1 MLDGLLTAFSP
12 LPLFWTLIGTA
23 SGILVGAVPG
33 LGGGMLMA
41 LALPLTFS
49 MEPVNAILLLIG
61 IHVGSVS
68 GGLISATLLK
78 MPGTPSSVMSTF
90 DGYPMAQRG
99 EARRALSLGIGAS
112 LIGGLVAGVVLA
124 TLAPPLS
131 IWALKI
137 GPWELAAL
145 ILMALV
151 LVAAIAKGSM
161 LKGLFSAVLGVIAAL
176 PGLAESDG
184 QLRYTFGVDDMATGF
199 RLLPVLLGI
208 FVISQLLKETDKAL
222 GTGKLVSLGEAAG
235 RFPKLA
241 EWRRHGWNILRS
253 SGIGTFVG
261 ILPGVG
267 ASISSMVAYGVAR
280 SFSRT
285 PDKFG
290 TGHDE
295 GIVASEAANN
305 ANVGGAMIPLI
316 TLGIP
321 GAPVDAIL
329 LGAMIMHQ
337 IQPGPLLFATN
348 GDLVWSMIA
357 AYMVANVMMFAIM
370 IGAYRQIARII
381 TIPAHYLVPVVFVLC
396 VVGSFSVGNRL
407 FDVWVML
414 GFGLLGYV
422 LDRARVP
429 LGPFVIGFVLAAP
442 FEAELRTALQLSDGS
457 LLAVT
462 GHPIAL
468 FFVAVAA
475 VMLVLPFV
483 RRGRPEAP
491 AGGAAGAASPDS

>member
-1 MLDGLLTAFSP
+1 MLDGLLIAFSP
-12 LPLFWTLIGTA
+12 MPLLWTLLGTA
-23 SGILVGAVPG
+23 SGILVGAIPG

-41 LALPLTFS
+41 LVLPLTFS
-49 MEPVNAILLLIG
+49 MQPVDAILLLIG

-112 LIGGLVAGVVLA
+112 LVGGLLAGVVLA

-131 IWALKI
+131 LWALKI

-151 LVAAIAKGSM
+151 LVAAVAKGSM
-161 LKGLFSAVLGVIAAL
+161 LRGLFSAVLGVIAAL

-184 QLRYTFGVDDMATGF
+184 QLRYTFGSHDMTAGF

-208 FVISQLLKETDKAL
+208 FVISQLLKEVDKAL
-222 GTGKLVSLGEAAG
+222 GKGALMELGEGAG
-235 RFPKLA
+235 AFPRLA

-280 SFSRT
+280 TFSRT
-285 PDKFG
+285 PDRFG

-305 ANVGGAMIPLI
+305 ANVGGAMVPLI

-329 LGAMIMHQ
+329 LGTMIMHQ
-337 IQPGPLLFATN
+337 IQPGPLLFTTN
-348 GDLVWSMIA
+348 GDLVWAMIV

-370 IGAYRQIARII
+370 MGAYRQIARII

-396 VVGSFSVGNRL
+396 VIGSFSVGNRL

-429 LGPFVIGFVLAAP
+429 LGPFVIGFVLAGP

-457 LLAVT
+457 LGAIVN
-462 GHPIAL
+462 HPIAL
-468 FFVAVAA
+468 GFVILAV
-475 VMLVLPFV
+475 VMLVMPFL
-483 RRGRPEAP
+483 RGGRTAPGGDTSSPET
-491 AGGAAGAASPDS
+491 

>member
-1 MLDGLLTAFSP
+1 MIDGILTAFSP
-12 LPLFWTLIGTA
+12 LPLFWTLLGTA
-23 SGILVGAVPG
+23 SGILVGAIPG

-68 GGLISATLLK
+68 GGLISAMLLK
-78 MPGTPSSVMSTF
+78 MPGTPSSVMTTF
-90 DGYPMAQRG
+90 DGYPMAEKG
-99 EARRALSLGIGAS
+99 EPERALSLGIGSS
-112 LIGGLVAGVVLA
+112 LIGGLLAGVVLA
-124 TLAPPLS
+124 FLAPPLS
-131 IWALKI
+131 YWALKI

-151 LVAAIAKGSM
+151 LVAVIAKGSM
-161 LKGLFSAVLGVIAAL
+161 MKGLFSATLGVIAAM

-184 QLRYTFGVDDMATGF
+184 QLRYTFGFPEMSVGF

-208 FVISQLLKETDKAL
+208 FVISQLLTEVDKAL
-222 GTGKLVSLGEAAG
+222 SKGKLIELGQKSG
-235 RFPKLA
+235 TFPKLA

-267 ASISSMVAYGVAR
+267 ASISSMVAYGIAR
-280 SFSRT
+280 TFSRT
-285 PDKFG
+285 PEKFG

-295 GIVASEAANN
+295 GVVASEAANN
-305 ANVGGAMIPLI
+305 ANIGGAMIPLV

-348 GDLVWSMIA
+348 GDLVWAMIA

-370 IGAYRQIARII
+370 IGSYRQIARVI
-381 TIPAHYLVPVVFVLC
+381 TIPAHFLVPIVFVLC
-396 VVGSFSVGNRL
+396 TIGSFSVGNRL
-407 FDVWVML
+407 FDVWVMF
-414 GFGLLGYV
+414 GFGLLGYL
-422 LDRARVP
+422 LDKARVP
-429 LGPFVIGFVLAAP
+429 LGPFVIGFVLAGP
-442 FEAELRTALQLSDGS
+442 LEAELRTALQLSDGS
-457 LLAVT
+457 LAAIVN
-462 GHPIAL
+462 HPIAL
-468 FFVAVAA
+468 GFLAVALL
-475 VMLVLPFV
+475 MLVLPFV
-483 RRGRPEAP
+483 RSKGLAATAGDASSPET
-491 AGGAAGAASPDS
+491 

>member
-1 MLDGLLTAFSP
+1 MIEGLFDAIGPMAL
-12 LPLFWTLIGTA
+12 LWTLLGTA
-23 SGILVGAVPG
+23 SGILVGAIPG

-49 MEPVNAILLLIG
+49 MTPLDAILLLIG

-90 DGYPMAQRG
+90 DGHPMAERG
-99 EARRALSLGIGAS
+99 EPERALSLGIGAS
-112 LIGGLVAGVVLA
+112 LIGGLLAGVALA
-124 TLAPPLS
+124 LLAPPLS
-131 IWALKI
+131 FWALKI

-161 LKGLFSAVLGVIAAL
+161 LKGLFSALLGVVAAL
-176 PGLAESDG
+176 PGLAASDG

-208 FVISQLLKETDKAL
+208 FVISQLLIQTDKAL
-222 GTGKLVSLGEAAG
+222 GVGTTIRLNAKAAL
-235 RFPKLA
+235 PKLA
-241 EWRRHGWNILRS
+241 VWKAQTGNIVRS
-253 SGIGTFVG
+253 SVIGTFVG

-267 ASISSMVAYGVAR
+267 ASISAMVAYGVAR
-280 SFSRT
+280 AMSRT
-285 PDKFG
+285 PESFG

-305 ANVGGAMIPLI
+305 ANVGGAMIPLV

-321 GAPVDAIL
+321 GAPVDALL

-337 IQPGPLLFATN
+337 IQPGPLLFQTN
-348 GDLVWSMIA
+348 GDLVWAMIA
-357 AYMVANVMMFAIM
+357 GYFISNLMMFAIM
-370 IGAYRQIARII
+370 ALSYRKIARAI
-381 TIPAHYLVPVVFVLC
+381 TIPAQYLVPVVFVLC
-396 VVGSFSVGNRL
+396 VIGSFSVGNRL

-414 GFGLLGYV
+414 GFGLLGYG
-422 LDRARVP
+422 LERARVP
-429 LGPFVIGFVLAAP
+429 LGPFVIGFVLASP
-442 FEAELRTALQLSDGS
+442 FEEELRTALQLSDGS
-457 LLAVT
+457 LLAIVD
-462 GHPIAL
+462 HPVAL
-468 FFVAVAA
+468 VFVVLAVL
-475 VMLVLPFV
+475 MLIVPFLRGRLTRVLP
-483 RRGRPEAP
+483 
-491 AGGAAGAASPDS
+491 GGKESGTGETP

>member
-23 SGILVGAVPG
+23 SGILVGAIPG

-41 LALPLTFS
+41 LALPLTFA
-49 MEPVNAILLLIG
+49 MAPVDAILLLIG
-61 IHVGSVS
+61 MHVGSVS

-78 MPGTPSSVMSTF
+78 MPGTPSSVMTTF
-90 DGYPMAQRG
+90 DGHPMAEKGQP
-99 EARRALSLGIGAS
+99 ERALSLGIGAS
-112 LIGGLVAGVVLA
+112 LIGGLLAGVVLA
-124 TLAPPLS
+124 FLAPPLS
-131 IWALKI
+131 FWALKI

-151 LVAAIAKGSM
+151 LVAAIAQGSM

-184 QLRYTFGVDDMATGF
+184 QLRYTFGSADMATGF

-208 FVISQLLKETDKAL
+208 FVISQLLKESDKAL
-222 GTGKLVSLGEAAG
+222 AKGKLISLARRSGA
-235 RFPKLA
+235 FPKLR
-241 EWRRHGWNILRS
+241 EWRGHTVNILRS
-253 SGIGTFVG
+253 SAVGTFVG

-267 ASISSMVAYGVAR
+267 ASISSMVAYGMAR

-285 PDKFG
+285 PEKFG

-295 GIVASEAANN
+295 GVVASEAANN
-305 ANVGGAMIPLI
+305 ANVGGAMIPLV

-348 GDLVWSMIA
+348 GDLVWAMIA
-357 AYMVANVMMFAIM
+357 AYMIANVMMFAIM
-370 IGAYRQIARII
+370 ILSYRQIARII

-396 VVGSFSVGNRL
+396 MIGSFSVGNRL

-414 GFGLLGYV
+414 GFGLLGYF
-422 LDRARVP
+422 LDRAKVP
-429 LGPFVIGFVLAAP
+429 LGPFVIGFVLAVP
-442 FEAELRTALQLSDGS
+442 FESELRTALQLSDGS
-457 LLAVT
+457 LLAIT

-468 FFVAVAA
+468 TFVALAA
-475 VMLVLPFV
+475 LMLVLPFV
-483 RRGRPEAP
+483 RGKRAAAAETSPET
-491 AGGAAGAASPDS
+491 

>member
-1 MLDGLLTAFSP
+1 MIDGILIALHPMALL
-12 LPLFWTLIGTA
+12 WTLIGTA
-23 SGILVGAVPG
+23 GGIVVGAIPG

-41 LALPLTFS
+41 LALPLTFA
-49 MEPVNAILLLIG
+49 MQPAEAILLMIG

-90 DGYPMAQRG
+90 DGYPMAVQG
-99 EARRALSLGIGAS
+99 KAARALSLGIGSS
-112 LIGGLVAGVVLA
+112 LVGGLIAGVALIF
-124 TLAPPLS
+124 LAPPLS

-145 ILMALV
+145 VLTALV
-151 LVAAIAKGSM
+151 LVAAIAQGS
-161 LKGLFSAVLGVIAAL
+161 LIKGLFSAVLGVIAAL

-184 QLRYTFGVDDMATGF
+184 QMRYTFGIDDMAAGF

-208 FVISQLLKETDKAL
+208 FVISQLLSVTDKAL
-222 GTGKLVSLGEAAG
+222 QKGHAISLGQTAG
-235 RFPKLA
+235 AFPRLR
-241 EWRRHGWNILRS
+241 EWRGHTGNILRS

-280 SFSRT
+280 AMSRT
-285 PDKFG
+285 PEKFG
-290 TGHDE
+290 TGHEE

-329 LGAMIMHQ
+329 LGAMILHR
-337 IQPGPLLFATN
+337 IQPGPLLFQTN
-348 GDLVWSMIA
+348 GALVWAMMA
-357 AYMVANVMMFAIM
+357 AYMIANVMMFIIM
-370 IGAYRQIARII
+370 IMNYRQIARVI
-381 TIPAHYLVPVVFVLC
+381 TIPAQFLVPVVFVFCLI
-396 VVGSFSVGNRL
+396 GSYSVGNRL

-414 GFGLLGYV
+414 GFGILGYC
-422 LDRARVP
+422 LDRARIP
-429 LGPFVIGFVLAAP
+429 LGPFIIGFVLATP

-457 LLAVT
+457 LMAIVD
-462 GHPIAL
+462 HPIAL
-468 FFVAVAA
+468 GLVVLALILLVA
-475 VMLVLPFV
+475 PFL
-483 RRGRPEAP
+483 RRRVPEVVE
-491 AGGAAGAASPDS
+491 